1 MPNIW
6 RLAAKLGPAVLI
18 VARQLAPQIQK
29 ILKDNPDA
37 FSDLLKRFKL
47 VQDSKKKEKAPKGLE
62 NRVTILREQV
72 VYLYASAN
80 TSEVAK
86 QAIVW
91 RNELDAIER
100 ALPVIGAMKHSSQV
114 AQRRKFSRRLDEL
127 SQQILAASLTDEVED
142 AIVLDDTEDN
152 ENFEDPQEP

>member
-6 RLAAKLGPAVLI
+6 RIAAKLGPAVLI

-37 FSDLLKRFKL
+37 FSDLLNRFKL

-114 AQRRKFSRRLDEL
+114 AHRRKFSRRLDEL